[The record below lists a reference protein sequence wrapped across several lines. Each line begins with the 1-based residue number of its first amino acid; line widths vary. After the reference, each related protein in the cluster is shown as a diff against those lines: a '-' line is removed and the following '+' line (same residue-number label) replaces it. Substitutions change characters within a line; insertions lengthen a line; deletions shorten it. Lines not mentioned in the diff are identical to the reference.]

1 VRAFVHFPPQSMC
14 LNALKGAGI
23 EEYAGSKSGSAEVVE
38 VKTGADSASKQVN
51 AGLTCKP
58 LFAGILAGVKRRD
71 VAGNGT
77 YICHHEITDL
87 TPQMIAGSTMKGAA
101 GETQCVRKSQPGVKF
116 MRVTARS
123 AGKSERSSLKC

>member
-1 VRAFVHFPPQSMC
+1 MC
-14 LNALKGAGI
+14 LNAFQGAGM
-23 EEYAGSKSGSAEVVE
+23 EEYADFESGSAEVVE

-51 AGLTCKP
+51 AGLSCKS
-58 LFAGILAGVKRRD
+58 LFSGVLTAVKRRD

-87 TPQMIAGSTMKGAA
+87 SPQMIAGSTMKGAA
-101 GETQCVRKSQPGVKF
+101 GKTQCVRKSQPGVKL
-116 MRVTARS
+116 MRVSARY